1 MKKTNYD
8 SYPFKNKVVD
18 KLNNDPKKKKWSG
31 KVESVGEMKTT
42 DERKGNTNKRGTKSK
57 SSVTR
62 VGNRR
67 SKITNYTGENKGGY
81 NIMSSDYSKKSKTK
95 KRRKGVAKTKSKE
108 KIDRDFSTYDKD
120 GKLISSSKGK
130 IRSRT
135 NKKGKT
141 KKRSVEKIYRD
152 GKTKRY
158 RTRG

>member
-1 MKKTNYD
+1 MKKINYD

-31 KVESVGEMKTT
+31 KVESVGETKTNT
-42 DERKGNTNKRGTKSK
+42 ERKGNTNKRGTKSK
-57 SSVTR
+57 SSVTQ
-62 VGNRR
+62 VGKRR

-81 NIMSSDYSKKSKTK
+81 NLMASDYSEKSKTK

-120 GKLISSSKGK
+120 GKLISSSKEK
-130 IRSRT
+130 IKSKT
-135 NKKGKT
+135 NKRGKT
-141 KKRSVEKIYRD
+141 KSFRKDKIYRD

-158 RTRG
+158 RSKG

>member
-42 DERKGNTNKRGTKSK
+42 EERKGNTNKRGTKSK
-57 SSVTR
+57 SSLTR
-62 VGNRR
+62 VGTKNT
-67 SKITNYTGENKGGY
+67 KITNYTGENKGGY
-81 NIMSSDYSKKSKTK
+81 NLMSSEYSDKSKTK

-108 KIDRDFSTYDKD
+108 KITRNFSTYDKD
-120 GKLISSSKGK
+120 NNLVSSSETTIK
-130 IRSRT
+130 SRT

-141 KKRSVEKIYRD
+141 KGVRKEKIYRD

-158 RTRG
+158 RQRI

>member
-42 DERKGNTNKRGTKSK
+42 EERKGNTNKRGTKSK
-57 SSVTR
+57 SSLTR
-62 VGNRR
+62 VGTKNT
-67 SKITNYTGENKGGY
+67 KITNYTGENKGGY
-81 NIMSSDYSKKSKTK
+81 TLMSSDYSDKSKTK

-120 GKLISSSKGK
+120 GKLISSSKQK
-130 IRSRT
+130 IKSRT
-135 NKKGKT
+135 NKRGKT
-141 KKRSVEKIYRD
+141 RGVTKETIYRD

-158 RTRG
+158 RQRI

>member
-42 DERKGNTNKRGTKSK
+42 EGRKGNTNKRGTKSK
-57 SSVTR
+57 SSLTR
-62 VGNRR
+62 VGTKNT
-67 SKITNYTGENKGGY
+67 KITNYTGENKGGY
-81 NIMSSDYSKKSKTK
+81 NLMSSEYSDKSKTK

-108 KIDRDFSTYDKD
+108 KITRNFSTYDKD
-120 GKLISSSKGK
+120 NNLVSSSETTIK
-130 IRSRT
+130 SRT

-141 KKRSVEKIYRD
+141 KGVRKEKIYRD

-158 RTRG
+158 RQRI